1 MRTDRV
7 RVERPHH
14 GNPLDLDDFP
24 CGVIELTTEGEL
36 RRVNRWLVTEL
47 GYDPR
52 DFAARYLD
60 ELLTKAGQ
68 VLYFSYLLPQLR
80 LDHHV
85 HESSLVFRKSNGQTV
100 EANVSG
106 VLRVEQGEA
115 GIVLIVTPMTKRR
128 HVEEELQRMR
138 RAAESAPGML
148 FELRRHLEGRVEMTY
163 VSPGIRELYDLRAE
177 QVRGSAQ
184 AWFDRIHADDR
195 AALDALLD
203 EPAGERE
210 VRRVQYRVLRP
221 DGRVDWHELQATH
234 SHCERD
240 AAVWHG
246 YVADITDRRRM
257 EHAQLEKEAA
267 QQANRAKSDFLARM
281 SHELRTPL
289 NAIIGFAQLLEAGVA
304 GSVNPEQK
312 RQLQIVDSSG
322 QHLLRLIEDVLDIT
336 RIETGRMVIEPGP
349 ILLAAVVERSLRM
362 IEPSTRGT
370 DVRLSSRLPGEPLR
384 VVADARR
391 LEQVLVNLLSNAIKY
406 NRPGGAVT
414 LRARG
419 VDDEVRIDVSDTGI
433 GMDEAQQR
441 DLFQPFNRL
450 GVERLSIE
458 GTGLGLV
465 IARSLVEGM
474 RGRLEVES
482 RAGEGS
488 CFTVWLPAATD
499 PAIGKA
505 SGAER
510 SQRRDRSRTRS
521 RRDVLYVEDNA
532 VNALLMRALFGRRPG
547 WELRIAHDGAT
558 ALAELE
564 EHPPDLLLI
573 DLGLPD
579 MDGIELLRRVR
590 RHAGMERVPAIMVS
604 AAAFEADQRRAQHAG
619 FTEYWTKP
627 IDVDHALQRLDE
639 LLTTQNARRR

>member
-1 MRTDRV
+1 MLS
-7 RVERPHH
+7 ERP
-14 GNPLDLDDFP
+14 GLARNTRARPLDLDDFP
-24 CGVIELTTEGEL
+24 CGVVVVNTDGEL
-36 RRVNRWLVTEL
+36 RRVNQWLATEL
-47 GYDPR
+47 GHDPA
-52 DFAARYLD
+52 DFAPRHLD

-80 LDHHV
+80 LDQHI
-85 HESSLVFRKSNGQTV
+85 HESSLVFRKADGQTV

-106 VLRVEQGEA
+106 TLNHEQGEPR
-115 GIVLIVTPMTKRR
+115 IVLVVTPMAKRR
-128 HVEEELQRMR
+128 HIEAELQRMR

-148 FELRRHLEGRVEMTY
+148 FELRRHAEGRAEVTY
-163 VSPGIRELYDLRAE
+163 ASPGIRALYDLRAAE
-177 QVRGSAQ
+177 VRAMAQ
-184 AWFDRIHADDR
+184 AWFERVHPDDR
-195 AALDALLD
+195 PALEALLD

-221 DGRVDWHELQATH
+221 EGRVDWHELQATH
-234 SHCERD
+234 SHSERD

-246 YVADITDRRRM
+246 YVADITDRRKM
-257 EHAQLEKEAA
+257 EHAALEKEAA

-304 GSVNPEQK
+304 GNVNPEQK

-336 RIETGRMVIEPGP
+336 RIETGRMVIEPAS
-349 ILLAAVVERSLRM
+349 IALAPVVEQSLRM
-362 IEPSTRGT
+362 IEPATRGT
-370 DVRLSSRLPGEPLR
+370 TVEIDTPLPEPTLQ

-406 NRPGGAVT
+406 NRPGGTVT
-414 LRARG
+414 LRTRAI
-419 VDDEVRIDVSDTGI
+419 DDEVRVDVADTGI

-450 GVERLSIE
+450 GAERLSID

-488 CFTVWLPAATD
+488 CFSVWLPAATD
-499 PAIGKA
+499 PATKP
-505 SGAER
+505 GAGAQR
-510 SQRRDRSRTRS
+510 SQRKNRSRTGP
-521 RRDVLYVEDNA
+521 RRYVLYVEDNA

-558 ALAELE
+558 ALVELD
-564 EHPPDLLLI
+564 EHAPDLLLI

-579 MDGIELLRRVR
+579 MDGIELLRRIR
-590 RHAGMERVPAIMVS
+590 RRAGMERVPAVMVS
-604 AAAFEADQRRAQHAG
+604 AAAFEADQRRAQKAG
-619 FTEYWTKP
+619 FSEYWTKP

-639 LLTTQNARRR
+639 LLAAEKTRRH